1 MEDQKTII
9 VIDKETLLFL
19 ASAIIVAGMA
29 SNDSTVCPSETHAIV
44 ARCAAQSLL
53 DSILKN

>member
-29 SNDSTVCPSETHAIV
+29 SNYSTVCPSETHALIANGV
-44 ARCAAQSLL
+44 AEKLMEIIR
-53 DSILKN
+53 K

>member
-29 SNDSTVCPSETHAIV
+29 SNYSTICPSETQALV
-44 ARCAAQSLL
+44 ANGVAKKLMEIIC
-53 DSILKN
+53 K